1 MRRPECRIKQIVFP
15 HLLFI
20 NLSRGDREELIC
32 FCMKTFYFLLVF
44 LICCFASL
52 SAQEEVFRYPLP
64 NGGQPFNYNFTKAN
78 KVHCKKYDR
87 FVILD
92 EWDKY
97 YDYSKDS
104 LSLTVKAPWG
114 KQYIKYNVDGTMAS
128 FSSPV
133 NNWNDT
139 YTYTDD
145 GRIAKIE
152 GKTNEN
158 KNSFRCIYSYDNSTI
173 TKMFYHYSEVYD
185 KFFLTHKEVFEY
197 DSDYIKHT
205 DYSYNDETDKW
216 EHPNIS
222 ISKVDHQGRVI
233 EYGYDNNGEYSWQFR
248 YTYTNNGY
256 KETLKYLGDSYVRR
270 EYTFNEQGDLIK
282 VLWYEGSD
290 VNDLRLST
298 TTEYTYT
305 YSNPTSNENIKQQGY
320 KVYSTENG
328 LVIENN
334 MGNSNIKASVYA
346 ITGQLLRTISISN
359 NRTEIPLSSGIYIV
373 VIYNQSHKVMVK

>member
-1 MRRPECRIKQIVFP
+1 
-15 HLLFI
+15 
-20 NLSRGDREELIC
+20 
-32 FCMKTFYFLLVF
+32 MKTFYFLLVF

-52 SAQEEVFRYPLP
+52 SAQEDVDRYPSP
-64 NGGQPFNYNFTKAN
+64 NRGGTFNYNFTKAN

-87 FVILD
+87 FVILE

-104 LSLTVKAPWG
+104 LSLTVTSPWG
-114 KQYIKYNVDGTMAS
+114 IQYIKYNVDGTMAS
-128 FSSPV
+128 YSSPV
-133 NNWNDT
+133 NNWNDK

-152 GKTNEN
+152 GYNNEN
-158 KNSFRCIYSYDNSTI
+158 KNTSRHIYSYDNSTI
-173 TKMFYHYSEVYD
+173 TKMAYNYSEVYD
-185 KFFLTHKEVFEY
+185 KFFLVYKDVFEY
-197 DSDYIKHT
+197 DSDYIKQSE
-205 DYSYNDETDKW
+205 YSYNYETDKW
-216 EHPNIS
+216 DHPHIS
-222 ISKVDHQGRVI
+222 ISKLDHQGRVI
-233 EYGYDNNGEYSWQFR
+233 EFGYDKNGEYIWEHR

-256 KETLKYLGDSYVRR
+256 KATLKYPGDIYVRR

-334 MGNSNIKASVYA
+334 MGNSNIKASIYA

-373 VIYNQSHKVMVK
+373 AICNQSHKVMVK